1 MHNENLAQ
9 ILSPTIKRSLA
20 EEVAE
25 RLRNAILNGQLE
37 PEEPLREAA
46 LSELM
51 GVSRGP
57 VREALNHLE
66 REGLVMVTPT
76 GRTYVARL
84 SRTDFDEVFSLRR
97 ALERLA
103 IEYACQ
109 RATPEDIAAV
119 QAVVDAM
126 ASAIDRGIDEKEAA
140 ELDLQ
145 FHDALYAASRL
156 NANEELGPEHPGHE
170 ELEKFREEAGVQ
182 DTSKK
187 ETRAAL
193 DSILDLSEMNPER
206 DEELFVVGL
215 RQILEGFA
223 KV

>member
-1 MHNENLAQ
+1 MHSENLAQ

-20 EEVAE
+20 AEVAE
-25 RLRNAILNGQLE
+25 RLRNAILSGQLE

-57 VREALNHLE
+57 IREALNHLE

-119 QAVVDAM
+119 R
-126 ASAIDRGIDEKEAA
+126 SG
-140 ELDLQ
+140 DL
-145 FHDALYAASRL
+145 
-156 NANEELGPEHPGHE
+156 E
-170 ELEKFREEAGVQ
+170 
-182 DTSKK
+182 
-187 ETRAAL
+187 AAL
-193 DSILDLSEMNPER
+193 DVIEQHMTVAYDLVNRSYATTSQEN
-206 DEELFVVGL
+206 
-215 RQILEGFA
+215 
-223 KV
+223 